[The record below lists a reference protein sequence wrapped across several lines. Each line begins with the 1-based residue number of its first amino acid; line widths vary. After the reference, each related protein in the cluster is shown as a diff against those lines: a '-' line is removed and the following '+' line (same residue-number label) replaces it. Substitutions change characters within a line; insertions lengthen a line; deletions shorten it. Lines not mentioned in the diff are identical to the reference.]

1 MRSAKIPP
9 FFPQD
14 LKHFSKIHGFT
25 YAIVWQPIYGGGTDR
40 DGCFIMQ
47 KGKPL
52 PEKLKVYMLKSFGGF
67 ASASRTH
74 HFLEGQTIAGLAF
87 DRRDWAYVP
96 DMQAC
101 AQRVRCAC
109 ACACMRA
116 CARADASFNGYAH
129 LSRACLMLAW
139 QSSSPNDEQRQSIA
153 KEHNVKGCFAFF
165 RDGCVYEFGGEDE
178 ISEEKVAGLLKQFG
192 GTRGPKPEEEEL
204 AAKPQRPAW
213 KRQSSVAVMQV
224 PAAS

>member
-1 MRSAKIPP
+1 MFRTCRRVRSA
-9 FFPQD
+9 
-14 LKHFSKIHGFT
+14 
-25 YAIVWQPIYGGGTDR
+25 
-40 DGCFIMQ
+40 
-47 KGKPL
+47 
-52 PEKLKVYMLKSFGGF
+52 
-67 ASASRTH
+67 
-74 HFLEGQTIAGLAF
+74 
-87 DRRDWAYVP
+87 
-96 DMQAC
+96 C
-101 AQRVRCAC
+101 AARA
-109 ACACMRA
+109 RA
-116 CARADASFNGYAH
+116 CARAPVRTPRSTAMLTSPV
-129 LSRACLMLAW
+129 LAW

-178 ISEEKVAGLLKQFG
+178 ISEEEVACLLKQFG

>member
-9 FFPQD
+9 FFFFLPQD

-40 DGCFIMQ
+40 DGCFIMK

-52 PEKLKVYMLKSFGGF
+52 PEKLKVDMLKSFGGF

-74 HFLEGQTIAGLAF
+74 HFLEGQTIPGLAF

-101 AQRVRCAC
+101 ALRARCVHVHARVRAC
-109 ACACMRA
+109 GSLVQRLCSPLPCLP
-116 CARADASFNGYAH
+116 G
-129 LSRACLMLAW
+129 SRALPTT
-139 QSSSPNDEQRQSIA
+139 SSGSRSPRS
-153 KEHNVKGCFAFF
+153 
-165 RDGCVYEFGGEDE
+165 
-178 ISEEKVAGLLKQFG
+178 
-192 GTRGPKPEEEEL
+192 TT
-204 AAKPQRPAW
+204 
-213 KRQSSVAVMQV
+213 
-224 PAAS
+224 

>member
-1 MRSAKIPP
+1 MRSAKFPL
-9 FFPQD
+9 FFLPQD

-40 DGCFIMQ
+40 DGCFIMK

-52 PEKLKVYMLKSFGGF
+52 PEKLKVDMLKSFGGF

-74 HFLEGQTIAGLAF
+74 HFLEGQTIPGLAF

-96 DMQAC
+96 DMQAR
-101 AQRVRCAC
+101 ALRVRCAC
-109 ACACMRA
+109 ALRA
-116 CARADASFNGYAH
+116 RSCARARVRKPRSTAMLTSPV
-129 LSRACLMLAW
+129 LAW
-139 QSSSPNDEQRQSIA
+139 QSSSPNDEQRQSVA

-178 ISEEKVAGLLKQFG
+178 ISEEKVTGLLKQFG

>member
-1 MRSAKIPP
+1 
-9 FFPQD
+9 
-14 LKHFSKIHGFT
+14 
-25 YAIVWQPIYGGGTDR
+25 
-40 DGCFIMQ
+40 
-47 KGKPL
+47 
-52 PEKLKVYMLKSFGGF
+52 MLTSP
-67 ASASRTH
+67 
-74 HFLEGQTIAGLAF
+74 
-87 DRRDWAYVP
+87 V
-96 DMQAC
+96 
-101 AQRVRCAC
+101 
-109 ACACMRA
+109 
-116 CARADASFNGYAH
+116 
-129 LSRACLMLAW
+129 LAW

-192 GTRGPKPEEEEL
+192 GTRGPKPEEEQL